1 MTAIVAAGRRH
12 LPRGWLDL
20 GRQLAIWFGFL
31 ALYQVARGVADRN
44 PTRAFENGLGVINI
58 EERVG
63 DLFEVTLANL
73 IAGSHFLT
81 FVVSWTYWNSEFTV
95 VGLTL
100 LFVYLRRYTY
110 FHRFRNWI
118 LLANTIGLVGYVA
131 LPTAPPRMFPTFG
144 FPDTLAEFG
153 GLNHGSG
160 LIQLAS
166 NPYAAMPSLHAADA
180 LIVGV
185 SMFARLPAVVV
196 EDDLAALAGV
206 GLVRGHGDRQPLLAR
221 HPRRDRRRRDR
232 GRRDL
237 PASRCGGASARPR
250 RPAPA

>member
-95 VGLTL
+95 VGFTL
-100 LFVYLRRYTY
+100 LFVDVRRCTY
-110 FHRFRNWI
+110 CRRFRNWI

-160 LIQLAS
+160 LVQLAS

-180 LIVGV
+180 LIVGL
-185 SMFARLPAVVV
+185 SMFFVCRRWWSKTIWLLWPAWVWFAVMATGNHFWL
-196 EDDLAALAGV
+196 DILAGIV
-206 GLVRGHGDRQPLLAR
+206 VAAIAGVVIYRKPLW
-221 HPRRDRRRRDR
+221 RRLR
-232 GRRDL
+232 
-237 PASRCGGASARPR
+237 PATA
-250 RPAPA
+250 PAPA

>member
-1 MTAIVAAGRRH
+1 MTAIAAAGRRH

-31 ALYQVARGVADRN
+31 ALYQIARGVADRN

-73 IAGSHFLT
+73 ISGSHFLT

-100 LFVYLRRYTY
+100 LFVYVRRYMF

-160 LIQLAS
+160 LVQLAS

-180 LIVGV
+180 LIVGL
-185 SMFARLPAVVV
+185 SMFFVCRRWWSKTIWLLWPAWVWFAVMATGNHFWL
-196 EDDLAALAGV
+196 DILAGIV
-206 GLVRGHGDRQPLLAR
+206 VAAIAGVVIYRKPLW
-221 HPRRDRRRRDR
+221 RRLR
-232 GRRDL
+232 
-237 PASRCGGASARPR
+237 PATA
-250 RPAPA
+250 PAPA

>member
-73 IAGSHFLT
+73 ISGSHFLT

-100 LFVYLRRYTY
+100 LFVYVRRYMF

-180 LIVGV
+180 LIVGL
-185 SMFARLPAVVV
+185 SMFFVCRRWWSKTIWLLWPAWVWFSVMATGNHFWLDV
-196 EDDLAALAGV
+196 LAGIVLALISLAAV
-206 GLVRGHGDRQPLLAR
+206 YRQRVRGAIAALL
-221 HPRRDRRRRDR
+221 
-232 GRRDL
+232 
-237 PASRCGGASARPR
+237 
-250 RPAPA
+250 

>member
-1 MTAIVAAGRRH
+1 MTAIVAADRRH

-31 ALYQVARGVADRN
+31 GLYQIARGVADRN

-73 IAGSHFLT
+73 ITGSHFLT

-100 LFVYLRRYTY
+100 LFVYVRRYTY
-110 FHRFRNWI
+110 FHPFRNWI

-180 LIVGV
+180 LIVGL
-185 SMFARLPAVVV
+185 SMFLVCRRWWSKTIWLLWPAWVWFAVMATGNHFWL
-196 EDDLAALAGV
+196 DILAGIV
-206 GLVRGHGDRQPLLAR
+206 VAGIA
-221 HPRRDRRRRDR
+221 
-232 GRRDL
+232 
-237 PASRCGGASARPR
+237 GAVIYR
-250 RPAPA
+250 RPLWRRLRPATATAPA

>member
-1 MTAIVAAGRRH
+1 MTAIAAAGRRH

-31 ALYQVARGVADRN
+31 ALYQLARGFADRN

-63 DLFEVTLANL
+63 DLFEVTLSNL
-73 IAGSHFLT
+73 VSGSHFLV
-81 FVVSWTYWNSEFTV
+81 FLVSWTYWNSEFTV

-100 LFVYLRRYTY
+100 LFVYLRRNEAFT
-110 FHRFRNWI
+110 RFRNWI
-118 LLANTIGLVGYVA
+118 LLANVIGLVGYVL

-144 FPDTLAEFG
+144 FPDTLASFG

-160 LIQLAS
+160 LIELAA

-180 LIVGV
+180 LIVGL
-185 SMFARLPAVVV
+185 SMLLVCRHWWSKTLWLLWPAWVWFSVMATGNHFWL
-196 EDDLAALAGV
+196 DILAGIV
-206 GLVRGHGDRQPLLAR
+206 VAAIAGAVIY
-221 HPRRDRRRRDR
+221 RRTLWRR
-232 GRRDL
+232 L
-237 PASRCGGASARPR
+237 
-250 RPAPA
+250 RPATAAAPA

>member
-73 IAGSHFLT
+73 ISGSHFLT

-100 LFVYLRRYTY
+100 LFVYVRRYMF

-160 LIQLAS
+160 LVQLAS

-180 LIVGV
+180 LIVGL
-185 SMFARLPAVVV
+185 SMFFVCRRWWSKTIWLLWPAWVWFAVMATGNHFWL
-196 EDDLAALAGV
+196 DILAGIV
-206 GLVRGHGDRQPLLAR
+206 VAAIAGVVIYRKPLW
-221 HPRRDRRRRDR
+221 RRLR
-232 GRRDL
+232 
-237 PASRCGGASARPR
+237 PATA
-250 RPAPA
+250 PAPA

>member
-73 IAGSHFLT
+73 ISGSHFLT

-100 LFVYLRRYTY
+100 LFVYVRRYMF

-131 LPTAPPRMFPTFG
+131 LPTAPSRMFPTFG

-160 LIQLAS
+160 LVQLAS

-180 LIVGV
+180 LIVGL
-185 SMFARLPAVVV
+185 SMFLVCRRWWSKTIWLLWPAWVWFAVMATGNHFWL
-196 EDDLAALAGV
+196 DILAGIV
-206 GLVRGHGDRQPLLAR
+206 VAAIAGVVIYRKSLW
-221 HPRRDRRRRDR
+221 RRLR
-232 GRRDL
+232 
-237 PASRCGGASARPR
+237 PATA
-250 RPAPA
+250 PAPA